1 LLLHCRSK
9 KVSLQYINYQAI
21 QSMSLQKY
29 IFLISFLVFFSGFSV
44 AQQLFSEKNYSH
56 TTDSANVT
64 GFSSKQIL
72 LTDSIIN
79 YGKIFLNSPYHHG
92 GKGESSSFDCSGFT
106 SFVYRNFGFKLGAS
120 SSDQAGQFDAVDR
133 CELKRGDLVFFAG
146 RRPGKRVGH
155 VGIVVNADQEG
166 KFNFIHASTQHG
178 VIISNS
184 DEPYYLRRYIK
195 AGRVVFNNQ
204 QIAVAPADVNL
215 QKNFSLQMADNS
227 AYPVMGSTTQ
237 TKKFIPARYHRVK
250 KGDNLADIALKY
262 GLTLTELKKKNK
274 IKGNKITPNQRLKV
288 KDAETMLLVN
298 AVQPPENSPV
308 QQAENQ
314 LKPDT
319 TKVEQKAVLAQTNTS
334 HIVQKGETLFS
345 ISNLYNTSVE
355 QLKKINNI
363 LSGIVRV
370 GQKLIIISVEK
381 VSPKP
386 EIAKSESTPSKE
398 TEKKPELEGPS
409 QISTNSVI
417 NKTTHIV
424 VANET
429 LFSIANIYN
438 LSFNELKKI
447 NNLTSNK
454 IKPGQKLKLVQN
466 SIAETA
472 PMKSAV
478 SGSEKKKESVGNKL
492 THKVK
497 SGETYYSIAREF
509 GCKVEELKAW
519 NKKSGN
525 KIKSG
530 QKLII
535 YQKAD

>member
-1 LLLHCRSK
+1 MLLLCHSK

-29 IFLISFLVFFSGFSV
+29 FFLISFLVFFSVFSV
-44 AQQLFSEKNYSH
+44 AQQLYSEKNYSH
-56 TTDSANVT
+56 TTDSANVI

-120 SSDQAGQFDAVDR
+120 SSDQAEQFDTVDR
-133 CELKRGDLVFFAG
+133 CNLKRGDLVFFAG

-155 VGIVVNADQEG
+155 VGIVVNADQDG
-166 KFNFIHASTQHG
+166 RFNFIHASTQHG
-178 VIISNS
+178 IIISNS

-195 AGRVVFNNQ
+195 AGRVIFNNQ
-204 QIAVAPADVNL
+204 QIAVAPAEVNL
-215 QKNFSLQMADNS
+215 QKNFSQQMADNS

-237 TKKFIPARYHRVK
+237 TKKFSPARYYRVK
-250 KGDNLADIALKY
+250 KGDNLVDIALKY

-298 AVQPPENSPV
+298 ALQPRENLPV

-319 TKVEQKAVLAQTNTS
+319 MKVEQKAVLAQTKTS

-345 ISNLYNTSVE
+345 ISNLNNTSIE

-363 LSGIVRV
+363 FSGIVHV
-370 GQKLIIISVEK
+370 GQKLIIISIEK
-381 VSPKP
+381 VSPKLA
-386 EIAKSESTPSKE
+386 IAKSESTPSKE
-398 TEKKPELEGPS
+398 PEKKPELETQP
-409 QISTNSVI
+409 QIPANQAFE
-417 NKTTHIV
+417 NTTHMV
-424 VANET
+424 KTNET
-429 LFSIANIYN
+429 LFSIANMYN
-438 LSFNELKKI
+438 LSVDELKKF

-454 IKPGQKLKLVQN
+454 IKLGQKLKLVQN
-466 SIAETA
+466 QISETV
-472 PMKSAV
+472 PVKSTVTSSAN
-478 SGSEKKKESVGNKL
+478 KKESVGNKL

-497 SGETYYSIAREF
+497 SGETYYSIAREY